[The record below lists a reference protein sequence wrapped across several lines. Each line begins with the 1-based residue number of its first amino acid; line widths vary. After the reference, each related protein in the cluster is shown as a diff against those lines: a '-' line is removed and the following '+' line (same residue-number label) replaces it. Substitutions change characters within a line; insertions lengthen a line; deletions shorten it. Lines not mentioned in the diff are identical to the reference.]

1 MVKMEGEL
9 NNLIVLWVLTTLS
22 LWYCYRISAK
32 ISKGFT
38 RLFSIF
44 PVLILLLIMPFNLH
58 TFHLGTS
65 HVFVLSWLANF
76 RLLLFAFDQGPL
88 SPLPPKLYLFILAA
102 CSPYKIKRNSV
113 KIKKGE
119 TPFQLPSLILEA
131 ANKAALL
138 VFLFY
143 SYKFK
148 QYFHN
153 HVLLILYFFHTYLN
167 IQLLLAV
174 AAIPAQF
181 LLPGVELE
189 PQFKTPVRATSLQD
203 FWGHRWNL
211 RVSDALRPTIYDP
224 VKTISTRII
233 GRRWASL
240 PAVFATFV
248 TSGLMHELVYYHMI
262 RKNPTWEVTW
272 FFVLQGVFV
281 DIEIFLKK
289 KLVATGKFNLH
300 DVISGPLALANIA
313 LTAGCLSYTQ
323 LLRNGVDE
331 KIIHELNV
339 IVDFFIGSA

>member
-1 MVKMEGEL
+1 MEGEL
-9 NNLIVLWVLTTLS
+9 NNLIVLWVSTTLS
-22 LWYCYRISAK
+22 LWYCYLISAK

-38 RLFSIF
+38 RLVSIF
-44 PVLILLLIMPFNLH
+44 PVLILLLVLPFNLH

-65 HVFVLSWLANF
+65 HVFILSWLANF
-76 RLLLFAFDQGPL
+76 RLVLFAFDKGPL

-102 CSPYKIKRNSV
+102 CSPYKIKQNSV

-119 TPFQLPSLILEA
+119 TPFQLPSLIIES

-143 SYKFK
+143 SYIFK

-153 HVLLILYFFHTYLN
+153 HVLLILYFFHTYVN

-174 AAIPAQF
+174 AAIPAQI
-181 LLPGVELE
+181 LLPDVELE

-211 RVSDALRPTIYDP
+211 RVSDTLRPTVYDP
-224 VKTISTRII
+224 IKTISTRII
-233 GRRWASL
+233 GPRWASL

-289 KLVATGKFNLH
+289 KLVSTGKFNLH
-300 DVISGPLALANIA
+300 DAFSGPLALANIA
-313 LTAGCLSYTQ
+313 LTAGFLSYTQ

-331 KIIHELNV
+331 KIIHEFNA